1 MQLKLTQQATLG
13 IVCGKYFQLGDRA
26 KERFFSDL
34 ESSVCC
40 SFQYCIPVQLTGSTS
55 CMFLL
60 VIFAING
67 WERQAKPGHS
77 GIKQGYLLE
86 LVIVLA

>member
-1 MQLKLTQQATLG
+1 MQLKFTQRPTLR
-13 IVCGKYFQLGDRA
+13 IVCGKYFQLGDGA

-55 CMFLL
+55 YMFLL
-60 VIFAING
+60 MISTING
-67 WERQAKPGHS
+67 WDGQAKSGHS

-86 LVIVLA
+86 SVIVLA